1 MINLIK
7 SSEIPNDTSKGLKYK
22 KISIFIVKK
31 NEEVFLYLNRC
42 PHLGTPLEWNENEF
56 LDSDKTL
63 IRCATHGALFQI
75 NNGKCLVGPCQGKHL
90 QSIPFEIKNGEITIQ
105 EQELFSITF

>member
-22 KISIFIVKK
+22 KISLFIVKK

-42 PHLGTPLEWNENEF
+42 PHLGTPLHDE
-56 LDSDKTL
+56 LHGR
-63 IRCATHGALFQI
+63 IRA
-75 NNGKCLVGPCQGKHL
+75 NGQFRRRGG
-90 QSIPFEIKNGEITIQ
+90 
-105 EQELFSITF
+105 TFTQL

>member
-22 KISIFIVKK
+22 KISLFIVKK

-42 PHLGTPLEWNENEF
+42 PHLGTPL
-56 LDSDKTL
+56 
-63 IRCATHGALFQI
+63 
-75 NNGKCLVGPCQGKHL
+75 
-90 QSIPFEIKNGEITIQ
+90 
-105 EQELFSITF
+105 